1 MINDTEQYYV
11 YIVTLVD
18 EIVYIGK
25 GQGRR
30 VNHVLSGKSHNKFI
44 NEAYYRST
52 LLGEPMMEVEISQW
66 FSKEKAAL
74 SYENRLIKENKPK
87 FNVAGNSVSSYT
99 VNSKDKRKDRHYDK
113 GTPRPTNSYQYSYED
128 ILHKDFQQWP
138 KGFVDIPDSYEDFK
152 VYIQKRYEDYLLI
165 SQAEN
170 PHPLKWY
177 VYGKLI
183 SDGWLNYYDMLEAY
197 YKELTENYE
206 DKRKNNKG
214 RPRKSFRGIFD
225 MTDSQRNAF
234 YKWQRKVIGFSLD
247 IENEEHIKLVKDWL
261 DSRDW

>member
-1 MINDTEQYYV
+1 MVNGTEQYYV

-25 GQGRR
+25 GQGSR

-87 FNVAGNSVSSYT
+87 FNVAGN
-99 VNSKDKRKDRHYDK
+99 
-113 GTPRPTNSYQYSYED
+113 
-128 ILHKDFQQWP
+128 ILHKDSQLYL
-138 KGFVDIPDSYEDFK
+138 KDFVNIPNSYEDFK
-152 VYIQKRYEDYLLI
+152 VYIQTCYSEYLLM
-165 SQAEN
+165 SEAEN

-183 SDGWLNYYDMLEAY
+183 SDSWLEYYDMLKDY
-197 YKELTENYE
+197 FNELTVVYE
-206 DKRKNNKG
+206 DKRKTNKG
-214 RPRKSFRGIFD
+214 RPTKSFPSMFGMNTCERK
-225 MTDSQRNAF
+225 AF
-234 YKWQRKVIGFSLD
+234 YNMQTRSGVKYCLSSQED
-247 IENEEHIKLVKDWL
+247 IDEVESWL
-261 DSRDW
+261 YRRRV